1 MNNRTQRNAPTAKA
15 GGGAAAANSSQPVQ
29 KQTNTTTTTST
40 TTAAKAKPPSEATL
54 LKWRQADARLFASTL
69 RGTPYALI
77 GGFALQLLGSKR
89 LCSDYHVFVPTGH
102 TARVHEQMATSSCGF
117 FKKMGSMTRSIKLD
131 RNGVQCAV
139 HIHEPP
145 ELRQAFPDTDD
156 GFVIVFSSARVL
168 KPTLLLNIAMYE
180 WMEEHAAGNN
190 NWRKKQANADII
202 FLADYIA
209 RKEREDM
216 THATP
221 AFLNAFFAA
230 NAAQEP
236 VFFSIGLKKPVAKA
250 GGDATGA
257 KTDGSVATRG
267 QADQKRSA

>member
-1 MNNRTQRNAPTAKA
+1 MNSRTQRSAPVAKA
-15 GGGAAAANSSQPVQ
+15 GGGGAAAANSSQPVQ
-29 KQTNTTTTTST
+29 RQTNTTTTTST
-40 TTAAKAKPPSEATL
+40 TTAAKPKPPSEATL

-89 LCSDYHVFVPTGH
+89 LCSGYHIFVPTGH
-102 TARVHEQMATSSCGF
+102 SARVIEQMAASSSGF
-117 FKKMGSMTRSIKLD
+117 FKKVGRSTRSITLD
-131 RNGVQCAV
+131 RDGIQSMV

-168 KPTLLLNIAMYE
+168 KPALLLNIAIHD

-190 NWRKKQANADII
+190 NWKKKKANADII

-236 VFFSIGLKKPVAKA
+236 VFFSIGIKKPVAKT

-257 KTDGSVATRG
+257 NKDGSVAAR
-267 QADQKRSA
+267 